1 VFQPDSGRDRLVTM
15 MMDAACVGRLQ
26 AADFGC
32 SAPRCSSSGSGHSAH
47 DLCSVG
53 TVRRYIYGLTIDFES
68 FSVKLTF
75 ERSAS
80 CTWGIRRV
88 AHVCLTNVNRNW
100 RFEQA
105 EPTRSLVPLN
115 VFLYRRQCE
124 STGIGKRGGRP
135 TNLVNVR
142 SHMLHCLRA
151 MAEVYEGQCP
161 ATWLYSTGTERL
173 SSQRVG

>member
-1 VFQPDSGRDRLVTM
+1 MM
-15 MMDAACVGRLQ
+15 MMDAAYVGRPQ
-26 AADFGC
+26 AADSGC
-32 SAPRCSSSGSGHSAH
+32 LAPRCSSYDSGHSAH
-47 DLCSVG
+47 GLCSG
-53 TVRRYIYGLTIDFES
+53 ETKRRYIHGLTIDFKGS
-68 FSVKLTF
+68 SVKLTF

-88 AHVCLTNVNRNW
+88 AHVCLANVNRNW

-105 EPTRSLVPLN
+105 ERTRSLVPFDVL
-115 VFLYRRQCE
+115 LYRRQCQST
-124 STGIGKRGGRP
+124 STGKSGGRP
-135 TNLVNVR
+135 TSLVNVR

-161 ATWLYSTGTERL
+161 ATWLYSTGTKRL